1 MRAISLTI
9 RQGCELM
16 EMWGESRDEAGAVD
30 RSQMMRHLVEHVQDL
45 RLYPKSNTKRFKQ

>member
-9 RQGCELM
+9 RQGRELM

-30 RSQMMRHLVEHVQDL
+30 RSQMMRHLVEHIQDL
-45 RLYPKSNTKRFKQ
+45 GLYPKSNTKRFKQ